1 MDTPELVAG
10 LAERLREHQ
19 VFGPIVERDGVTL
32 VPVAEVRGGGGIG
45 GRGQADAGGNG
56 GFGLIAKPVGA
67 WVIDNGHV
75 TWQPA
80 VNVNRAILTGGAVA
94 TLGLIALRSALRHR
108 AR

>member
-1 MDTPELVAG
+1 MDAPELVAD